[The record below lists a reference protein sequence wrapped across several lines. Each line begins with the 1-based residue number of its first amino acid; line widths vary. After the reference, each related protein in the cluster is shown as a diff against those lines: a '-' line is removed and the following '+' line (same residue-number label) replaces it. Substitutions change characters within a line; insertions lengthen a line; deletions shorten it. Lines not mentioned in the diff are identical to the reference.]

1 MFYSYCILFF
11 IYSFLGWIM
20 EVTLTLI
27 TDKKFVNRG
36 FLLGPCCPIYGCGCI
51 LLNLLLHNYTNNIL
65 VLFILTMFTCSLLE
79 YITSFLMEKIFKTI
93 NEQVEILKDKG
104 LIIEDELEAKE
115 ILLRENYFFIMG
127 YRHLFMS
134 RNNKSKFIS
143 GTTFNEVYALFEFD
157 RNFRNIIFKNALV
170 IENQLKSVISYQL
183 SKKYGY
189 REKDYLNPKNF
200 TQDHDKIKRVHDLIN
215 KMKRQIRINASSH
228 NATIHYMNNYG
239 YIPLWV
245 LVKVLS
251 FGIVC
256 ELFTI
261 LKKEDQIEVADIFGT
276 TPEVLQ
282 DILII
287 LSNYRNLCAHEDIV
301 FEHRTERVIPDT
313 KYHEEMNIPKM
324 DGEYIYGKNDLFAV
338 IIIFKILL
346 NEKNFRLMMKE
357 IEYEIELLDGR
368 VDTIPISKVLDRM
381 GFPENYIEIID
392 K

>member
-1 MFYSYCILFF
+1 
-11 IYSFLGWIM
+11 
-20 EVTLTLI
+20 
-27 TDKKFVNRG
+27 
-36 FLLGPCCPIYGCGCI
+36 
-51 LLNLLLHNYTNNIL
+51 
-65 VLFILTMFTCSLLE
+65 
-79 YITSFLMEKIFKTI
+79 MEKNFKTI
-93 NEQVEILKDKG
+93 NEQVEILKNKG
-104 LIIEDELEAKE
+104 LIIEDEISVKE
-115 ILLRENYFFIMG
+115 TLLRENYFFIMG
-127 YRHLFMS
+127 YRHVFMTS
-134 RNNKSKFIS
+134 PKERKFMP
-143 GTTFNEVYALFEFD
+143 GTTFDEVYSLFTFD
-157 RNFRNIIFKNALV
+157 RNFRNIIFKNVLV

-189 REKDYLNPKNF
+189 KEKEYLNPKNF
-200 TQDHDKIKRVHDLIN
+200 TQDHNKARRVRDLID
-215 KMKRQIRINASSH
+215 KMKRQIRINATTH

-256 ELFTI
+256 ELYTI
-261 LKKEDQIEVADIFGT
+261 LKKEDQIEIAEVFNT
-276 TPEVLQ
+276 TPQVLE

-301 FEHRTERVIPDT
+301 FEHKTERVIPDT
-313 KYHEEMNIPKM
+313 KYHNLMNIPQM

-346 NEKNFRLMMKE
+346 KNKEFRLMMKE

-368 VDTIPISKVLDRM
+368 IDSVSINKILDRM
-381 GFPENYIEIID
+381 GFPQNYIELIE